1 MASIRQQPSG
11 SYRVYWRDPAGRQ
24 RAKHFRTKREAR
36 AFKAQIESELARG
49 SYVDLHAADRLLFRD
64 HAARWLA
71 GRTVEVATAARDE
84 SLLRVRVLPR
94 WGDWP
99 LSKIDHLAV
108 QQWVAEL
115 GRQLAPAT
123 VRECFRV
130 LSLILRSA
138 VQARLLAHNAC
149 DGVRLPARHR
159 QDEPV
164 TLTRE
169 EVTGKLLP
177 EIPDRYR
184 ALVATAA
191 YTGLRWG
198 ECVGLH
204 WSAVDLDARR
214 LRVVR
219 VLVEVGGRITPK
231 PYPKSRAGR
240 RTVPVPVPLVELLTA
255 HRAEFPAP
263 DLLFTNTTG
272 GPVGRTSFRTRVW
285 KPAVRRA
292 GLPER
297 LRFHGLRHSYATWLV
312 SEGVPPNIVQ
322 RIMGHEDVTTTL
334 AIYTDVPPDY
344 VDRVDSVFDDS
355 LMTDETRDDPRRCSE
370 PRVRGSDLRWWTG
383 RGGGI

>member
-1 MASIRQQPSG
+1 MASIHPQPSG
-11 SYRVYWRDPAGRQ
+11 SWRVTWRDPTGRQ
-24 RAKHFRTKREAR
+24 RARHFNTKREAR
-36 AFKAQIESELARG
+36 AFKAQVELDMARG
-49 SYVDLHAADRLLFRD
+49 SYVDSHAADRVLFRD
-64 HAARWLA
+64 HAVRWLA
-71 GRTVEVATAARDE
+71 GRTVERASAARDE
-84 SLLRVRVLPR
+84 SLLRVHLLPR

-99 LSKIDHLAV
+99 LPKIDHLGV

-115 GRQLAPAT
+115 GRRLAPAT
-123 VRECFRV
+123 VRECYRV
-130 LSLILRSA
+130 LSLVLRSA
-138 VQARLLAHNAC
+138 VRARLLASNPC
-149 DGVRLPARHR
+149 EGVRLPPKRR

-164 TLTRE
+164 TLTRD

-204 WSAVDLDARR
+204 WAAVDLDARR

-240 RTVPVPVPLVELLTA
+240 RTVPLPVPLVELLA
-255 HRAEFPAP
+255 EHREAFPSP
-263 DLLFTNTTG
+263 ELVFCNSVG

-285 KPAVRRA
+285 KPAIRRA

-297 LRFHGLRHSYATWLV
+297 LRFHDLRHSYATWLV
-312 SEGVPPNIVQ
+312 SDGVPPNIVQ

-334 AIYTDVPPDY
+334 SIYTDVPADY
-344 VDRVDSVFDDS
+344 VDRVDGVFVDS
-355 LMTDETRDDPRRCSE
+355 PLPEEDEDGTS
-370 PRVRGSDLRWWTG
+370 
-383 RGGGI
+383 